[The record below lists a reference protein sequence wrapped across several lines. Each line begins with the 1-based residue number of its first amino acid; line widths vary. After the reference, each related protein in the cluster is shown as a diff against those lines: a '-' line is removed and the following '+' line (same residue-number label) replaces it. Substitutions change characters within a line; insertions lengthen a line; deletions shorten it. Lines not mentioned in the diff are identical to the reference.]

1 MNEYAK
7 RTCSNCG
14 LKLPQPQMNQRV
26 VSLQV
31 ARGKRGL
38 SKRELVG
45 TLVGSKKAKNSLL
58 NWLFAP
64 NVRNYERKQKIWL
77 CDECAG
83 NAPRSAIE
91 QDVDDRR
98 QSNGLFVS
106 LSKFWI
112 WMLILPSLV
121 LPIAILNAGDAVSAS
136 ELTDATR
143 PIFGAVVL
151 TQLYYLLAIMIRP
164 QKRKTFTS
172 FAFQYCSAIAILFW
186 CLAQSSF
193 ADIWIVSFN
202 VINLFLLHRL
212 SRSASEEEV

>member
-112 WMLILPSLV
+112 WLLTLAFVVQSLN
-121 LPIAILNAGDAVSAS
+121 LDDTTGY
-136 ELTDATR
+136 TDIMVAAFMTH
-143 PIFGAVVL
+143 
-151 TQLYYLLAIMIRP
+151 LYYLAVLLIRP
-164 QKRKTFTS
+164 QNRDTFIS
-172 FAFQYCSAIAILFW
+172 FAYHYCSAIVSLFM
-186 CLAQSSF
+186 CLAHNSF
-193 ADIWIVSFN
+193 VYIWIIPFS